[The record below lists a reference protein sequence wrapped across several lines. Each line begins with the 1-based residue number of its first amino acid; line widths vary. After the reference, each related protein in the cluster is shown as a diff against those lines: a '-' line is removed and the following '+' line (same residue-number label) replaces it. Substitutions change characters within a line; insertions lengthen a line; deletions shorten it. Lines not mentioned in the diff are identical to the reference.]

1 MINQVVVRKLFVDR
15 LAEVFGPPKNPD
27 VVVKEL
33 MKVMPSE
40 ATDDGLERLAN
51 EVVQSRRAKSFP
63 SLNELIQ
70 IVARLAKPRVLPRSG
85 KQYDLLEHEKAA
97 KRERDEDDFVR
108 GLRGTALAKE
118 AIAGGWA
125 VGLCSFVRE
134 HLRAPDA
141 REIESVR
148 RLVAQNDT
156 VYTNP
161 GYFGAPL
168 IELRHDMHDHAKREL
183 S

>member
-63 SLNELIQ
+63 SLSELIQ
-70 IVARLAKPRVLPRSG
+70 IVARLSKSAVTPRTGNGYNPN
-85 KQYDLLEHEKAA
+85 QYSDEGR
-97 KRERDEDDFVR
+97 REWQGDEVVK
-108 GLRGTALAKE
+108 GLRGTPLARQ
-118 AIAGGWA
+118 AIEEGWA
-125 VGLCSFVRE
+125 VGLTDYARE
-134 HLRAPDA
+134 HLRVP
-141 REIESVR
+141 ESADIPAIK
-148 RLVAQNDT
+148 RLVAQNDS
-156 VYTNP
+156 VYENP
-161 GYFGAPL
+161 GYLAGL
-168 IELRHDMHDHAKREL
+168 VQLRHDMHDHAKREL

>member
-63 SLNELIQ
+63 SLSELIQ
-70 IVARLAKPRVLPRSG
+70 IVARLSKSAVTPRTGNGYNPN
-85 KQYDLLEHEKAA
+85 QYSDEGR
-97 KRERDEDDFVR
+97 REWQGDEVVK
-108 GLRGTALAKE
+108 GLRGTPLARQ
-118 AIAGGWA
+118 AIEEGWA
-125 VGLCSFVRE
+125 VGLTDMPASIFVC
-134 HLRAPDA
+134 P
-141 REIESVR
+141 
-148 RLVAQNDT
+148 
-156 VYTNP
+156 NP
-161 GYFGAPL
+161 PTYPPSSAWLPKMTAFMKIQDILPASSNCATTCTIMPSG
-168 IELRHDMHDHAKREL
+168 